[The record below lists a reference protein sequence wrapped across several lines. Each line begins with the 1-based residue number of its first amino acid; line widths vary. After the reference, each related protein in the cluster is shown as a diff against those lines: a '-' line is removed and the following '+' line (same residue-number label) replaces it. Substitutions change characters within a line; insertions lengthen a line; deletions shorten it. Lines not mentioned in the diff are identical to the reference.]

1 MTSEFRSHEGSAA
14 PLPVATQHPLE
25 VKNNT
30 KGKKYMNLQ
39 LMFGLMQ
46 ELTFS
51 YCDFFLLNQY
61 F

>member
-30 KGKKYMNLQ
+30 KGKKYMILQ

-51 YCDFFLLNQY
+51 YCDF
-61 F
+61 